1 MKITFSL
8 FLKYWFL
15 LTCLVNWIC
24 IYIWLILILWLF
36 LFVQLSNH
44 PPIINTYL
52 NISICL
58 CSIRSKRLS
67 CMNVESCFWK
77 YLNFILY
84 VLNVLWT
91 KWNKKIYIY
100 IYIFKLSEH
109 DFRGL
114 HLHNLKFLST
124 IWLYNRRTWLS
135 LHLYNLILG
144 FYTCTAWNFYLFG
157 KVTYFTL
164 HSHTLIFI
172 TFAKYDSCGFF
183 ILVVCMFSYTYIF
196 RTCIYV

>member
-36 LFVQLSNH
+36 LFVQLSNQ

-84 VLNVLWT
+84 VLNVLWN
-91 KWNKKIYIY
+91 KWKKKEALFEGCWWSQYLLLHWVSHQFLDWHR
-100 IYIFKLSEH
+100 IFQLWQPVALRLPSILDGFDIICYCIVGTRNIVQTSVKRSFIIVLLS
-109 DFRGL
+109 DTF
-114 HLHNLKFLST
+114 
-124 IWLYNRRTWLS
+124 
-135 LHLYNLILG
+135 
-144 FYTCTAWNFYLFG
+144 FG
-157 KVTYFTL
+157 
-164 HSHTLIFI
+164 HW
-172 TFAKYDSCGFF
+172 
-183 ILVVCMFSYTYIF
+183 
-196 RTCIYV
+196 

>member
-91 KWNKKIYIY
+91 KWNKKKKNMNTRKKQSINFSFSFSILTK
-100 IYIFKLSEH
+100 II
-109 DFRGL
+109 
-114 HLHNLKFLST
+114 
-124 IWLYNRRTWLS
+124 LYFFCQS
-135 LHLYNLILG
+135 L
-144 FYTCTAWNFYLFG
+144 T
-157 KVTYFTL
+157 
-164 HSHTLIFI
+164 
-172 TFAKYDSCGFF
+172 
-183 ILVVCMFSYTYIF
+183 
-196 RTCIYV
+196 

>member
-36 LFVQLSNH
+36 LFVQLSNQ
-44 PPIINTYL
+44 PSMINIYL

-58 CSIRSKRLS
+58 CSICSKRLS

-84 VLNVLWT
+84 VLNVLRN
-91 KWNKKIYIY
+91 KWNNKKKWHGVIIVAP
-100 IYIFKLSEH
+100 FKFFFSCSEILFTFIL
-109 DFRGL
+109 DNDISL
-114 HLHNLKFLST
+114 IHN
-124 IWLYNRRTWLS
+124 
-135 LHLYNLILG
+135 
-144 FYTCTAWNFYLFG
+144 
-157 KVTYFTL
+157 
-164 HSHTLIFI
+164 
-172 TFAKYDSCGFF
+172 TFA
-183 ILVVCMFSYTYIF
+183 
-196 RTCIYV
+196 